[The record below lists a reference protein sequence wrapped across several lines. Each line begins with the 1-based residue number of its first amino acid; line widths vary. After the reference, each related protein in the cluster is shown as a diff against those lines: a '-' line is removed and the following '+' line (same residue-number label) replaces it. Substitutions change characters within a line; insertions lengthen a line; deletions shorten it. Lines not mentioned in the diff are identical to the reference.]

1 MKCPKCNKK
10 AFASATKFIAYSHS
24 QRRIRTCEC
33 DYKFITY
40 ERIEE
45 DKQDFGQHHKQKKK
59 EYYRKVLAEL
69 IEDLE
74 GRTYLDKKEDFD
86 LWEQV

>member
-1 MKCPKCNKK
+1 MKELRKINKTLVSTINK
-10 AFASATKFIAYSHS
+10 
-24 QRRIRTCEC
+24 R
-33 DYKFITY
+33 
-40 ERIEE
+40 
-45 DKQDFGQHHKQKKK
+45 KK